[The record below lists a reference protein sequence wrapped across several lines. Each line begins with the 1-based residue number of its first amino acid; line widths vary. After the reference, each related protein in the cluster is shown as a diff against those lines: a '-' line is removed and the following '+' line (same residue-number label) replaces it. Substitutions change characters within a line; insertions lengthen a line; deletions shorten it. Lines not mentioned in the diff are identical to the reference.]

1 MYQLF
6 GEFCLQKGRELDS
19 KMWYKETLIKVTSL
33 FTFVIRN
40 GADVRIS
47 N

>member
-6 GEFCLQKGRELDS
+6 REFCLQKGRELDS
-19 KMWYKETLIKVTSL
+19 KLWYREMLIKVTSL
-33 FTFVIRN
+33 FTFLIRN
-40 GADVRIS
+40 SADVRIL